1 MTSPSAFS
9 QPPRFATWLAALFM
23 PVEEA
28 ESLQGDLLEEF
39 SSLASERGDVFAR
52 NWYWRQVLKTIV
64 HLAGTAFRTAPFL
77 MAAAVTA
84 GFLLIGIASRFSVQA
99 THAFLESHRVY
110 EPHPDAYLF
119 WIKFPLQ
126 TGRMVVCFLAG
137 VLLALAARRRELTA
151 TLTLA
156 VVEMAFFL
164 SAVLVVITSGRAWFH
179 WFLAMLPWNGLF
191 SLAILTGGIIVQRW
205 RSAKGGASLG
215 RRSAAWKA
223 PE

>member
-1 MTSPSAFS
+1 MTSQPAFI
-9 QPPRFATWLAALFM
+9 QPPRLATWLAALFM

-39 SSLASERGDVFAR
+39 SSLASERGVAFAR

-77 MAAAVTA
+77 MAGAVAA
-84 GFLLIGIASRFSVQA
+84 GCLLIGIASRFSVQA

-110 EPHPDAYLF
+110 ESHPDAYLF

-137 VLLALAARRRELTA
+137 VLLALAARRRELIA

-156 VVEMAFFL
+156 VVEIAFFL
-164 SAVLVVITSGRAWFH
+164 SAVLVVIASGRAWLH

-191 SLAILTGGIIVQRW
+191 SLAILTGGITVQRW
-205 RSAKGGASLG
+205 RSAKGASLG
-215 RRSAAWKA
+215 RRSAAWKTL
-223 PE
+223 E